1 MCPAPPGLGQAM
13 LPTHS
18 LPDQLS
24 LTNIVYQTVQLPDG
38 RVLPP
43 FDGLWRADRDES
55 GIFQAF
61 ADLLTLF
68 EDD

>member
-1 MCPAPPGLGQAM
+1 MDGQ
-13 LPTHS
+13 L
-18 LPDQLS
+18 
-24 LTNIVYQTVQLPDG
+24 
-38 RVLPP
+38 LPP

-55 GIFQAF
+55 GVFQDS